1 MATHAPAT
9 LLAVKKHICSIL
21 DISQQNTGF
30 QTRLDE
36 IDVQYARY
44 QAAVREGNQAGIDTY
59 GQKNCGADKDIINPV
74 VISQVD
80 SMVAY
85 WAEVFLSGYP
95 IFPVVSTPEN
105 KSQAEALEGIIQD
118 HITMTE
124 SVPELQLVL
133 RDAGKYNFY
142 AVEPDWA
149 PLQTY
154 KPFRDLADMGGT
166 PTAPEEAMSYVN
178 YINRLNPRN
187 VHWDRRI
194 PLTKVDSEG
203 DFVGY
208 TKIYT
213 RMGLKN
219 LLNRLSQE
227 KTLVSPKAVN
237 LALSSAYQ
245 ETDFR
250 EDPIIT
256 DWANGEG
263 ANQRAVNYDVYGGYI
278 PALPEGMRK
287 VPENAHNTYAVHT
300 FYLRLIPSDFAM
312 MGIPNKNSVQVW
324 KVRMVNRSVV
334 ISLEPYTGAM
344 GRLGIFLGV
353 AIEDG
358 LDTQTQSYA
367 ELASGIQDAT
377 SRLFNIRFKSAK
389 RAIADRALYNPDLI
403 RASDANSPFPSAKI
417 PVKAGKLSEQPLS
430 SAYMQIPFDMRGTEG
445 ALQDALLINEWQ
457 KELTGQNSAT
467 RGQFTKGNRTL
478 GEFDTIMGNSEA
490 RLRLPNIVIEHRMM
504 AKIKEALKLNLL
516 MYGEDT
522 IVISP
527 RTGMPVALSIQSLQQ
542 HRMEFEIAD
551 GYMPKG
557 KLVNTELLMQLMQMI
572 TQSPQLQGEI
582 GYQLPSMLSHV
593 AQLAG
598 VRGFDRYA
606 AAAEK
611 DAAHNITGMMA
622 TQQAIMAAVQQLQQ
636 QAGQQPMQDPNQ
648 QQQAQPKEGEQPQ

>member
-1 MATHAPAT
+1 MATHAPST

-21 DISQQNTGF
+21 DISQQNIGF

-44 QAAVREGNQAGIDTY
+44 QAAVKEGNQAGIDTY

-166 PTAPEEAMSYVN
+166 KTAPEEAMSYVN

-208 TKIYT
+208 SKIYT

-227 KTLVSPKAVN
+227 KTLVSSKAVN
-237 LALSSAYQ
+237 LALSSSYQ

-312 MGIPNKNSVQVW
+312 MGVPNKNSVQVW

-478 GEFDTIMGNSEA
+478 GEFNSIMGSAEN
-490 RLRLPNIVIEHRMM
+490 RMRLPALVLEHRLFM
-504 AKIKEALKLNLL
+504 KIKEQIKLNILQ
-516 MYGEDT
+516 YGEST
-522 IVISP
+522 EFISP
-527 RTGMPVALSIQSLQQ
+527 RNGKPLQVNIEELKKLRLQ
-542 HRMEFEIAD
+542 FEIGD
-551 GYMPKG
+551 GYTPKS
-557 KLVNTELLMQLMQMI
+557 KLANTEFLTGIMQMI
-572 TQSPQLQGEI
+572 MNSPILGQMYGPQLPG
-582 GYQLPSMLSHV
+582 MVAHM
-593 AQLAG
+593 AQLG
-598 VRGFDRYA
+598 GLRGFEQYS
-606 AAAEK
+606 
-611 DAAHNITGMMA
+611 DAALTEYKRMYNLQAQM
-622 TQQAIMAAVQQLQQ
+622 QQLMVQLQQ
-636 QAGQQPMQDPNQ
+636 NGQISPEQGQAVEQAGQEPQ
-648 QQQAQPKEGEQPQ
+648 Q